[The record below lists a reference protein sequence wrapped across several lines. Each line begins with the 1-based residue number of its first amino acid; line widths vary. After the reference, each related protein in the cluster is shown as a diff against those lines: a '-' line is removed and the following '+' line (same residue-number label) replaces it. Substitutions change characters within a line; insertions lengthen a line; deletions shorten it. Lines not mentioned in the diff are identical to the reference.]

1 MLPATRLA
9 LLLAA
14 LVPIAGGGGIDTLL
28 TSSGLRLAIVASKGR
43 GVAATKAFARGDRVL
58 LEDPLA
64 FALSSSDDAHAT
76 HCHTTLQAPE
86 GKELGRCAA
95 CKFARYSDR
104 DAQVQP

>member
-43 GVAATKAFARGDRVL
+43 GVAGLPR
-58 LEDPLA
+58 PNPNPN
-64 FALSSSDDAHAT
+64 
-76 HCHTTLQAPE
+76 TLHPE
-86 GKELGRCAA
+86 
-95 CKFARYSDR
+95 
-104 DAQVQP
+104 P